1 MRVAIEHARM
11 LKIVRPKRSL
21 SIRNAPPRRPG
32 NDVKNFRLVRIRWTG
47 YINCLRLICASGLNG
62 LIPFGP

>member
-21 SIRNAPPRRPG
+21 SIRNGPPRRSG
-32 NDVKNFRLVRIRWTG
+32 SDVKNFRLVRIG
-47 YINCLRLICASGLNG
+47 
-62 LIPFGP
+62 